1 MIIKRCQLKQTI
13 TATNWKIPIAKFIYY
28 HSSMIFKNKHLL
40 SPDII
45 EHEQSKDMHLLTTW
59 DTNFLTYRGTQVL
72 IAPFLA
78 HLLFSTLRLYK
89 IAQETVSLK
98 SHKLCVLPLKLCI
111 KNLNDL
117 HFAHSSFLRARGDHN
132 VPWSRQTLNFVTKK
146 YQFST
151 KWRIDLIQQCMPQ
164 GV

>member
-45 EHEQSKDMHLLTTW
+45 EHEQSKNMYLLMTW

-89 IAQETVSLK
+89 ITQETISLK
-98 SHKLCVLPLKLCI
+98 RHKLCVLPLKLCI
-111 KNLNDL
+111 KYLNDL
-117 HFAHSSFLRARGDHN
+117 HFAHSSFLRTRGDHN
-132 VPWSRQTLNFVTKK
+132 IPWSRHTLPLSSHKDANLNI
-146 YQFST
+146 
-151 KWRIDLIQQCMPQ
+151 KWKAT
-164 GV
+164 